1 MGPSLQLSPKNRV
14 LWVPEEMAEKAVDGE
29 EGRGLYPAPH
39 RKRGGFRAGTDAA
52 DKPAEH
58 LLFLA
63 NLSADV

>member
-1 MGPSLQLSPKNRV
+1 MGPSLQLSSKIRD
-14 LWVPEEMAEKAVDGE
+14 LWVSGEMAEKAVDGE

-52 DKPAEH
+52 DKPVEDYS
-58 LLFLA
+58 FLA